1 MVQYLTSAPPL
12 AVAPLPNV
20 RKVVEYALTRISR
33 SKLFLGIPTYGYD
46 WTLPYQRGNP
56 GAPSVSP
63 VDAVALASKYG
74 AVINYDEFAQSP
86 WFNYTDDQGR
96 LHEVWFED
104 ARSIQAKL
112 KLAADFGL
120 VGIGYWNS
128 MREFPQNWVVLN
140 NQYKINDEPNFL

>member
-104 ARSIQAKL
+104 AKS
-112 KLAADFGL
+112 AAATMALIDEFSLRGFFTWNIMRFFPSLWLVANSSFGL
-120 VGIGYWNS
+120 KRYY
-128 MREFPQNWVVLN
+128 E
-140 NQYKINDEPNFL
+140 